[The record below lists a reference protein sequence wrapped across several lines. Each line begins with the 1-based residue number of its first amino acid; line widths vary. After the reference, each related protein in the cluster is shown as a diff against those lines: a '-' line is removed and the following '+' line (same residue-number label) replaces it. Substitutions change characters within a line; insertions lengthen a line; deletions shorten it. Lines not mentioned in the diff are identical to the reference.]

1 MTSTDPAAQ
10 DADELIRRLERTL
23 GIAVLIESVE
33 APDDGHG
40 SVTIEAT
47 LMAGSNGT
55 HVAVTGDSEAKAWE
69 EFARAAIA
77 WRNSDFQHITMW
89 PGGG

>member
-1 MTSTDPAAQ
+1 MTSTGPADP

-33 APDDGHG
+33 TVDDGDG
-40 SVTIEAT
+40 SVTIEAS

-55 HVAVTGDSEAKAWE
+55 HVAVTGDSEERAWE
-69 EFARAAIA
+69 ELARAAIA
-77 WRNSDFQHITMW
+77 WRNADFQHIKMW